1 MKRTL
6 TIALLA
12 LTLVTVACATA
23 KTMTAADLSGTVT
36 AVDGNTVTITP
47 SGGGQ
52 PATVTLVRSTGVFW
66 PGGVQAEHTDI
77 AKGHSVNVWL
87 VSGTQNAS
95 RVNIGY

>member
-12 LTLVTVACATA
+12 LTLVTVACATT

-47 SGGGQ
+47 SGGQ
-52 PATVTLVRSTGVFW
+52 PTTVTLVRSTGVYW
-66 PGGVQAEHTDI
+66 PGGVQAANTDI
-77 AKGHSVNVWL
+77 AKGHAVNVWL
-87 VSGTQNAS
+87 APGTQNAS